1 MSKASVPMPDSV
13 RNDTDHPGH
22 HPDHDA
28 ALAKDHA
35 PMSASPRIASA
46 KDLATDSA
54 TDSAKNSANDSNRND
69 VAIAASAAAA
79 QEGQA
84 ETQSLEEG
92 RHDRENDSAHPA
104 SPGTEAV
111 LAVIARLEDLL
122 REETA
127 SLRGA
132 SIESLKAMN
141 HRKSQC
147 LLEFT
152 RTTRGLD
159 EGPPH
164 PRLAAGLQRLGAVI
178 AQNQSALSTHFEAVR
193 EIAGIIAETM
203 RAHESDGTY
212 ADRPAPRGALGQEG
226 MRGHAAATGP
236 GGESR

>member
-1 MSKASVPMPDSV
+1 MMARMTKASAPMPDSV

-46 KDLATDSA
+46 KDSA
-54 TDSAKNSANDSNRND
+54 KDSAKNDVPITPSATSA
-69 VAIAASAAAA
+69 VAAV
-79 QEGQA
+79 QA
-84 ETQSLEEG
+84 GTQSLEEG
-92 RHDRENDSAHPA
+92 RHDRENESAPPA

-152 RTTRGLD
+152 RAARGLG

-178 AQNQSALSTHFEAVR
+178 AENQSALSAHFEAVR

-212 ADRPAPRGALGQEG
+212 ADRPAPRGALGQDG
-226 MRGHAAATGP
+226 LQAHAGATGT
-236 GGESR
+236 GGALR

>member
-1 MSKASVPMPDSV
+1 
-13 RNDTDHPGH
+13 
-22 HPDHDA
+22 
-28 ALAKDHA
+28 
-35 PMSASPRIASA
+35 MSASPRIAPSTIDTPA
-46 KDLATDSA
+46 TSPPAGSTLAEPGDGQSIEPVGQ
-54 TDSAKNSANDSNRND
+54 DRG
-69 VAIAASAAAA
+69 AASAVA
-79 QEGQA
+79 
-84 ETQSLEEG
+84 T
-92 RHDRENDSAHPA
+92 
-104 SPGTEAV
+104 SPETEAV
-111 LAVIARLEDLL
+111 LAIMARLEALL

-127 SLRGA
+127 GLRGA

-152 RTTRGLD
+152 RAARGLG

-212 ADRPAPRGALGQEG
+212 ADRPAPRGALGREG
-226 MRGHAAATGP
+226 MRAHAGDTSPEGA
-236 GGESR
+236 SR